1 MKVSGFVLRTLFRHE
16 RDISTMSTTITD
28 LQEVVRKQGEAIAI
42 EQQESAEVKV
52 ILEDQA
58 ATIAELEE
66 KLAGIEG
73 AEEAVQAEIEKLK
86 TNTQEIGAIIS
97 GEAPTD
103 PNAPR
108 PDNTLPGPQPHPD
121 QSLPGAQPK
130 PEQLP
135 AKKA

>member
-1 MKVSGFVLRTLFRHE
+1 
-16 RDISTMSTTITD
+16 MSQTITD

>member
-1 MKVSGFVLRTLFRHE
+1 MKMWIARTLVRHE
-16 RDISTMSTTITD
+16 KELNRMSQTITD
-28 LQEVVRKQGEAIAI
+28 LQEVVRKQGEAIAL

-73 AEEAVQAEIEKLK
+73 AEDAVQAEIEKLK
-86 TNTQEIGAIIS
+86 QNTAQIGEIIS
-97 GEAPTD
+97 AAPTEPTD

-108 PDNTLPGPQPHPD
+108 PDQGLPGAPKPD
-121 QSLPGAQPK
+121 QSLP
-130 PEQLP
+130 
-135 AKKA
+135 AKN